1 MYNLHCTC
9 MWTILS
15 FNEEINDKLNQNYHT
30 NVKKHRISGWGLPS
44 MLLNYTECDVS
55 ISKLL
60 GFETFPFFKWSRIRQ
75 KTWSQKIYWDPRMF
89 WDDIKI
95 MFSSRDWWDP
105 GILQDGTS
113 SCRDLVEFFGSKTN
127 QSFWSHY
134 LFNTLNPQKKLGFYF
149 SISITG
155 SRDIRGSR
163 RGLVRTWKPVP
174 WHASA
179 NLGLMLKRLQI
190 KDQCGSEI
198 ELTRNVELNRD
209 QLITWRI
216 TRFCRYIWT
225 GQ

>member
-15 FNEEINDKLNQNYHT
+15 FNEEINDKLNQNYHM

-95 MFSSRDWWDP
+95 MLSSRDWWDP

-134 LFNTLNPQKKLGFYF
+134 LFNTLNPPQK
-149 SISITG
+149 TG
-155 SRDIRGSR
+155 ILFFNFNHGIPGYTGIPQGPGQELEASLMAR
-163 RGLVRTWKPVP
+163 LCKPGTDVETI
-174 WHASA
+174 A
-179 NLGLMLKRLQI
+179 N
-190 KDQCGSEI
+190 
-198 ELTRNVELNRD
+198 
-209 QLITWRI
+209 
-216 TRFCRYIWT
+216 
-225 GQ
+225 